1 MMTRLGLMMILV
13 LSAVAAT
20 PASAQPRSPL
30 PDVAI
35 TGVLTHAD
43 HQTYRDLAFTVPA
56 GVARLTVTFAY
67 TGRDQHATIDLGLYD
82 PERFRGWSGGNKAAF
97 TLSATSA
104 TPSYLAGPIR
114 PGRWRLVLGVPNLRP
129 GTTAAYTAIIHFA
142 QAGEAAAV
150 STFSDRPLRP
160 GPAWYRGD
168 LHMHTG
174 HSDGTC
180 PSQGGAMVPCPVF
193 RTLEAAAARGL
204 DFVAVT
210 DHNTVSQDQ
219 DLRELQPYFDRLL
232 LIPGLEVTTFR
243 GHANVFGVTE
253 PIDFRAVS
261 AGPRG
266 LDAVLAQVARAGGL
280 IAVNHPALPSGEA
293 CMGCGWTVP
302 DTDFHRIQAVEVI
315 NGGAVAI
322 MGGVADSP
330 LSGLAFW
337 QARLNAGDRL
347 TAIGGSDN
355 HAPAMDLARPGSV
368 GSPTTVVWAENL
380 SERAILAAIRAGHV
394 FVDVEGSRDRLI
406 EVDATAGART
416 AMMGDGLAAPVGT
429 VVEFVVHGVHL
440 AGDRWTMIED
450 GRAAAGLVGAF
461 AAADEHADVSLPSD
475 GARHWVRV
483 EVRSAEGRLLLIGN
497 PIYLNAAGP
506 QPPETGLN
514 PRR

>member
-1 MMTRLGLMMILV
+1 MRISIRGLAVVIFACAA
-13 LSAVAAT
+13 LSATRSIAE
-20 PASAQPRSPL
+20 PQPTL
-30 PDVAI
+30 PDVTI
-35 TGVLTHAD
+35 TGVLTRAD
-43 HQTYRDLAFTVPA
+43 HQTYRDLAFDVPA

-67 TGRDQHATIDLGLYD
+67 TGKDQRATIDIGLYD

-97 TLSATSA
+97 TLSATDA

-114 PGRWRLVLGVPNLRP
+114 PGRWRLVLGVPNIRP
-129 GTTAAYTAIIHFA
+129 GAVAAYTATIHFA
-142 QAGEAAAV
+142 QAGEAAVV
-150 STFSDRPLRP
+150 STFSDHPLRS

-168 LHMHTG
+168 LHMHTA
-174 HSDGTC
+174 HSDGAC

-232 LIPGLEVTTFR
+232 LIPGMEVTTFH
-243 GHANVFGVTE
+243 GHANVFGLTE
-253 PIDFRAVS
+253 PIDFRAVT
-261 AGPRG
+261 AGPHG
-266 LDAVLAQVARAGGL
+266 LDTVLTQVERAGGL

-293 CMGCGWTVP
+293 CMGCGWTVAN
-302 DTDFHRIQAVEVI
+302 TDFHRIQAIEVI

-322 MGGVADSP
+322 MGGLADSP

-355 HAPAMDLARPGSV
+355 HAPAMDLARPGAV
-368 GSPTTVVWAENL
+368 GSPTTVVWADDL

-394 FVDVEGSRDRLI
+394 FVDVEGSRDRLL
-406 EVDATAGART
+406 EVDATAGGRT
-416 AMMGDGLAAPVGT
+416 AMMGDGLAAPAGT
-429 VVEFVVHGVHL
+429 VARFTVRGVHL
-440 AGDRWTMIED
+440 QGDRWAMIED
-450 GRAAAGLVGAF
+450 GRAVSALAGVF
-461 AAADEHADVSLPSD
+461 TAADDHADFGLPSD

-497 PIYLNAAGP
+497 PIYLNP
-506 QPPETGLN
+506 
-514 PRR
+514 